1 MLLISNSNPNS
12 HYHIMIEVV
21 AVKDTIIPVLNMVAI
36 YKMKS
41 FIFAAD
47 PIVSENLLC
56 SPVNAFLSAVARIG
70 ELNSVHAAFLFDH
83 MESNPRSKQST

>member
-12 HYHIMIEVV
+12 HYHIMLEVV
-21 AVKDTIIPVLNMVAI
+21 AVKATIIPVLNMVAI

-47 PIVSENLLC
+47 PVVSENLLC
-56 SPVNAFLSAVARIG
+56 SPIHAFLSG
-70 ELNSVHAAFLFDH
+70 SVSGCKDW
-83 MESNPRSKQST
+83 